1 MQLLK
6 SENKKTNIL
15 PMFAVGTLGVN
26 ILTLFVLM
34 FHGSMLQRLN
44 QQIALPSLVQ
54 LIDGRSITANPQENQ
69 ERYQQTIRHFVGET
83 MTLMLT
89 WSQQLPPN
97 TVWDISSQ
105 LVTEDFQPKLQTQIN
120 KLNSEKRIS
129 SSYQATEQI
138 LAIQR
143 ISQPEQIAEG
153 KWKVEMI
160 ANLLVFHNS
169 DRLGESIPVN
179 QQIFIQTTDEPVASL
194 PQSPTAL
201 HLAAYRLGAARLQIY
216 KVCDLKDK
224 TCSEKLP

>member
-15 PMFAVGTLGVN
+15 PMFAIGTLGVN
-26 ILTLFVLM
+26 VLTLLVLM

-44 QQIALPSLVQ
+44 QQIALPSLIQ
-54 LIDGRSITANPQENQ
+54 LIDGQVITANPQENQ

-89 WSQQLPPN
+89 WSQQQPPN
-97 TVWDISSQ
+97 MVWDISSQ
-105 LVTEDFQPKLQTQIN
+105 LVTDDFQPKLQTKIN
-120 KLNSEKRIS
+120 NLNSEKRIA

-153 KWKVEMI
+153 KWKVEMM
-160 ANLLVFHNS
+160 ANILVFHNS

-179 QQIFIQTTDEPVASL
+179 QQIFVQATDESVTSL
-194 PQSPTAL
+194 PQSPTPL
-201 HLAAYRLGAARLQIY
+201 HVAAYRLGAARLQIY

-224 TCSEKLP
+224 SCSEKLP